1 MFPKAEKE
9 PDNPQQ
15 VADVIDLT
23 ETDSEEEYEFE
34 DGDDSGKEE
43 SDSSSNDDRSV
54 WQAIFQLMHCQF
66 FFSDST
72 LGQDLWF
79 ILNTIYIVC
88 IILHIVWFMSH
99 FQAIWDILD
108 IVWPLEQELPMSAF

>member
-1 MFPKAEKE
+1 MHLGKRILKLWFIFLFPKAEKE

-54 WQAIFQLMHCQF
+54 
-66 FFSDST
+66 
-72 LGQDLWF
+72 
-79 ILNTIYIVC
+79 
-88 IILHIVWFMSH
+88 
-99 FQAIWDILD
+99 
-108 IVWPLEQELPMSAF
+108 